1 MTIVTERMMY
11 AEYGRSLIIRPAD
24 GEDTDLFFDEICEQF
39 DNKKIEQDSE
49 GNVYIMAPTGGESS
63 DQNSEITLQLRLW
76 AKQDGR
82 GRALDSNA
90 LFILPDGSK
99 RSPDG
104 SWVSNEKIRAL
115 CKANRLKFLR
125 LVPEFVIELKSPSD
139 KLLELKR
146 KMEEW
151 MRHGVQL
158 GWLIDPAKRQVFV
171 YSKGVPE
178 VAVLADVAIIVAGE
192 PVNGFLLDLEPIWS
206 SLADL

>member
-1 MTIVTERMMY
+1 MLY
-11 AEYGRSLIIRPAD
+11 AEYGRSLLIRPAD
-24 GEDTDLFFDEICEQF
+24 GEDTDLFFDKICEQY
-39 DNKKIEQDSE
+39 DNKKIEQDFQ
-49 GNVYIMAPTGGESS
+49 GNVYVLAPGGGESS
-63 DQNSEITLQLRLW
+63 YQNAEITAQLRMW
-76 AKQDGR
+76 SNQDGR
-82 GRALDSNA
+82 GRTFDASA

-104 SWVSNEKIRAL
+104 SWVSKEKLRTL
-115 CKANRLKFLR
+115 SQANRRKFLK
-125 LVPEFVIELKSPSD
+125 LVPEFVIELKSPTD
-139 KLLELKR
+139 KLPELKR

-206 SLADL
+206 GLADL